1 MEYIFISVALFG
13 AIIGEA
19 VRVGARKQYAST
31 TITNILASSFLA
43 ILLVYFL
50 QSFDILDNKT
60 LISLSGI
67 LSFLG
72 DYYTRRFCIKIVN
85 NYFKE
90 SKKENK
96 NAKKE
101 L

>member
-1 MEYIFISVALFG
+1 MEFVFIPVALFG

-19 VRVGARKQYAST
+19 VRVGARKQYAGT

-43 ILLVYFL
+43 ILLIYFI
-50 QSFDILDNKT
+50 QSFGVIDEKV

-72 DYYTRRFCIKIVN
+72 DHYTRKFCVKIAN
-85 NYFKE
+85 NYLKASKE
-90 SKKENK
+90 KRE
-96 NAKKE
+96 
-101 L
+101 